1 MIKEFKVYYGTTP
14 ATQEQLDAIEEI
26 VVDQEIGRA
35 WEARIK
41 IPIQI
46 SEDGSWAGEDDPAYA
61 EFARVRVEARI
72 GEGDFIPLI
81 DGRIVDQD
89 PGMSANPGNSM
100 LTLTIHDDTTL
111 LHREAGSEEFP
122 PGSSDSDIARSLLS
136 DAALG
141 GSVEVEETGAPSDPD
156 SVVQRHGTP
165 MQLLRS
171 LMSRHRDY
179 YAYVLPGT
187 APGTSDCF
195 FKKLPDDPDPALPD
209 LVLTGRDRNITEFN
223 IRRMANRAARYE
235 SASLNM
241 SDKTVAD
248 STSESSAVPPAEGEA
263 STTAP
268 SSDVRVRRLPPGSG
282 DHTDPSEAAEGA
294 ALNSSFTVS
303 ASGSVLPMCYGAMLL
318 PYRRLRARV
327 SNSRY
332 STTYVIFKVTHTL
345 GLSEYTQSFTV
356 RGNAVSPQ
364 ASVSASA
371 PSASAAITAAFNVQ
385 VNIF

>member
-1 MIKEFKVYYGTTP
+1 MIKEFKVYYGGTP

-46 SEDGSWAGEDDPAYA
+46 SEDGAWAGEDDAAYA

-72 GEGDFIPLI
+72 GNGAFVPLI

-89 PGMSANPGNSM
+89 PGMSANPGNST

-111 LHREAGSEEFP
+111 LHRAAGSEDFP
-122 PGSSDSDIARSLLS
+122 PGDSDSAIARSLLS

-156 SVVQRHGTP
+156 AVVQRHGTP
-165 MQLLRS
+165 MQLLRA
-171 LMSRHRDY
+171 LMARHRDY

-209 LVLTGRDRNITEFN
+209 FVLTGPDRNISGFN
-223 IRRMANRAARYE
+223 IQRMANRAARYE
-235 SASLNM
+235 GASLNM
-241 SDKTVAD
+241 SDKTVSDATSD
-248 STSESSAVPPAEGEA
+248 SASAPPPEGEA
-263 STTAP
+263 STAAGA
-268 SSDVRVRRLPPGSG
+268 SDVRVRRLPPGTG

-303 ASGSVLPMCYGAMLL
+303 ANGSVLPLCYGAILS
-318 PYRRLRARV
+318 PYRRLRASV

-345 GLSEYTQSFTV
+345 GISEYTQSFSV

-364 ASVSASA
+364 ASASASM
-371 PSASAAITAAFNVQ
+371 PSPSAAIAATFNVQ
-385 VNIF
+385 VDIF